1 MDTAEPGRRATRQS
15 KKDMRQLTRQM
26 LRTKLPEDDSLREE
40 LAAHGLDPT
49 GAGVVILGQLNK
61 AAKGDT
67 AAAKFLKERAEERPE
82 EIPETGCEVDLST
95 LSDRQLMAMLG
106 QS

>member
-1 MDTAEPGRRATRQS
+1 MDKAEPGRRGTRQS

-26 LRTKLPEDDSLREE
+26 LHTRLPEDDSLREE

-49 GAGVVILGQLNK
+49 GAGVVILGQLHK

-67 AAAKFLKERAEERPE
+67 AAAKFLKELAEERSE
-82 EIPETGCEVDLST
+82 KEAETGGEIDLSA
-95 LSDRQLMAMLG
+95 LSDGQLMAMLG
-106 QS
+106 K

>member
-1 MDTAEPGRRATRQS
+1 MDKTEPGRRTTRQS

-26 LRTKLPEDDSLREE
+26 LRTKLPEDDSLRQE
-40 LAAHGLDPT
+40 LAARGLDPT

-67 AAAKFLKERAEERPE
+67 AAAKFLKEMAEEPE
-82 EIPETGCEVDLST
+82 EKSPESSGEIDLSA

-106 QS
+106 E